1 MNATSNLHSV
11 SLQSLNLRR
20 QQDLETLTGII
31 LSWNSS
37 RLDLFELSLPNEN
50 LEFSGH
56 LFSGAAGY
64 LLGLHVLIFR
74 SDAVLLPAS

>member
-56 LFSGAAGY
+56 F
-64 LLGLHVLIFR
+64 IFR
-74 SDAVLLPAS
+74 SRRISLRFTCVNIQE

>member
-56 LFSGAAGY
+56 FF
-64 LLGLHVLIFR
+64 IFR
-74 SDAVLLPAS
+74 SRRISLRFTCVNIQE